1 MITHWTLVLVLVVG
15 LVLGPYRALGR
26 PTEPEAGARAEEIY
40 SELAEEFRQLHN
52 QELRLLQY
60 LSVQAERQ
68 QHEEAFLQRQREQ
81 QQQQQQRQ
89 QLLHEARNS
98 LLEEGSLLDDIPTD
112 LSGGLTVNSGG
123 GGGAGDASVISGRNL
138 NSYGADLAVQT
149 EPTQRETTHQKRQ
162 NEKRNN
168 HYMSLCHFKLCNMG
182 RKRNQRFP
190 QFWN

>member
-1 MITHWTLVLVLVVG
+1 MITHWTLVLVVG
-15 LVLGPYRALGR
+15 LVLGPYRALAR

-52 QELRLLQY
+52 QELRMLQY

-81 QQQQQQRQ
+81 QQQQRQ

-98 LLEEGSLLDDIPTD
+98 LLEEGSLLDDIPAEF
-112 LSGGLTVNSGG
+112 SGGVTVNSAGG
-123 GGGAGDASVISGRNL
+123 GGGDGSVVSGRNL
-138 NSYGADLAVQT
+138 NSYGTDLAVQT
-149 EPTQRETTHQKRQ
+149 EPAQRETIHPKRQ
-162 NEKRNN
+162 NEKKNN